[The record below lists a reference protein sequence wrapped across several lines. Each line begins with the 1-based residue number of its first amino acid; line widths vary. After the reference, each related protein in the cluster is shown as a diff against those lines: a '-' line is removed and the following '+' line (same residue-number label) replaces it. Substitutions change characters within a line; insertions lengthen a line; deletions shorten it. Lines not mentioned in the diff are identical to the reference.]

1 MSRMVI
7 FWLFL
12 FFLGFVLINYPF
24 ISIFDKKI
32 FVFGYPLL
40 YIYFFVGWLV
50 SIIVVYIF
58 SRKIDDE

>member
-40 YIYFFVGWLV
+40 YIYFFAGWLV

>member
-1 MSRMVI
+1 MVI